1 MPVMTDGRK
10 KADIRDLAAEAGS
23 LTESAYR
30 NIRAD
35 IIAGV
40 FPPGTKLQIDDLKAR
55 YGSSA
60 SPLREAL
67 ARLIS
72 QGFVS
77 VENQRGFRVA
87 GMNAEDLA
95 DITLA
100 RQVIETAALQRAIQ
114 LGDDAWEG
122 EILAAYHRLDRHV
135 ARLNGKP
142 LENFTE
148 FGELHKAFHAALI
161 AACGSPRLMDE
172 QSRLYDQAER
182 YRQGMMQNFLVVQGA
197 GIMDE
202 HKQLMDLV
210 LARKAGEALAML
222 HHHLSHTYDFCFGN
236 EAGKDHR
243 HTAPS

>member
-1 MPVMTDGRK
+1 MSDGRV

-35 IIAGV
+35 IIAGR

-55 YGSSA
+55 YGLSA

-77 VENQRGFRVA
+77 VESQRGFRVA
-87 GMNAEDLA
+87 AMNAEDLA

-100 RQVIETAALQRAIQ
+100 RQVVEVAALKRAIER
-114 LGDDAWEG
+114 GDDAWEG
-122 EILAAYHRLDRHV
+122 AIVSAFHRLDRYV
-135 ARLNGKP
+135 ARREGKP
-142 LENFTE
+142 VENLAE
-148 FGELHKAFHAALI
+148 FGELHKAFHVALI
-161 AACGSPRLMDE
+161 AACGSPRLLDE

-182 YRQGMMQNFLVVQGA
+182 YRHGMMQNFMVMGHGVL
-197 GIMDE
+197 MEE
-202 HKQLMDLV
+202 HKQLMDMV
-210 LARKAGEALAML
+210 LARDAENACASL
-222 HHHLSHTYDFCFGN
+222 HHHLSHTYEFCFGDTAAAN
-236 EAGKDHR
+236 AGQ
-243 HTAPS
+243 TAPP

>member
-1 MPVMTDGRK
+1 MNDGRT

-35 IIAGV
+35 IIAGR
-40 FPPGTKLQIDDLKAR
+40 FPPGTKLQIDDLKGR
-55 YGSSA
+55 YGLSA

-77 VENQRGFRVA
+77 VESQRGFRVA
-87 GMNAEDLA
+87 AMSADDLA

-100 RQVIETAALQRAIQ
+100 RQVVEVAALQRAIER
-114 LGDDAWEG
+114 GDDSWEAD
-122 EILAAYHRLDRHV
+122 ILGAYHRLDRYV
-135 ARLNGKP
+135 ARLEGKP
-142 LENFTE
+142 IENLAE
-148 FGELHKAFHAALI
+148 FGELHKAFHVALI
-161 AACGSPRLMDE
+161 AACGSPRLLDE

-182 YRQGMMQNFLVVQGA
+182 YRHGMMQNFLVVQGA

-202 HKQLMDLV
+202 HKQLMDMV
-210 LARKAGEALAML
+210 LARDATRACAGL
-222 HHHLSHTYDFCFGN
+222 HHHLSHTYEFCYGDAAAAN
-236 EAGKDHR
+236 AR
-243 HTAPS
+243 QTAPP